1 MSLATFLALLTLTA
15 ALPSPV
21 ALPAPQTSVVP
32 TGREY
37 YLKTT
42 STVPAFSDL
51 YLSAYHTGA
60 GFNDAVLIPTTS
72 TTGYNTSNFPGIVGF
87 LNVTSQEFSLG
98 NDFPWGMV
106 MNPSI
111 TYDAW
116 LPVQINAGTG
126 SEGFYFNN
134 TDGTGVDGLK
144 WVDGWPYELAG
155 SKYNDFAGWLGK
167 FALSSSPFLVG
178 RIDGSLNGKEC
189 YNYCWQAIEQKP
201 SDSLGRGG

>member
-1 MSLATFLALLTLTA
+1 MSLAIFLTLLTLTA

-21 ALPAPQTSVVP
+21 ALPAPQSSFVP
-32 TGREY
+32 TSTQY

-42 STVPAFSDL
+42 SKTPAFSDL

-72 TTGYNTSNFPGIVGF
+72 TTGYNTSTFPGIVGF

-98 NDFPWGMV
+98 GDFPWGMV

-116 LPVQINAGTG
+116 LPVQINAGFG
-126 SEGFYFNN
+126 SSGFYFNN
-134 TDGTGVDGLK
+134 TDGTGVNGLK
-144 WVDGWPYELAG
+144 WVDGWPSELAG
-155 SKYNDFAGWLGK
+155 TKYNDFAGWLACNWAHGLPQL
-167 FALSSSPFLVG
+167 FWLAAEEPSSAVTLPCNCAKVELIRQFL
-178 RIDGSLNGKEC
+178 
-189 YNYCWQAIEQKP
+189 
-201 SDSLGRGG
+201 

>member
-1 MSLATFLALLTLTA
+1 MSLATFLTFLTLTA

-21 ALPAPQTSVVP
+21 ALPVPQTSVVP

-42 STVPAFSDL
+42 STAPAFSDL

-60 GFNDAVLIPTTS
+60 GFNDAVLIPTNS
-72 TTGYNTSNFPGIVGF
+72 TTGYNTTNFPGIVGF
-87 LNVTSQEFSLG
+87 LNVTSQEFNLG
-98 NDFPWGMV
+98 NAFPWGMV
-106 MNPSI
+106 MNPSD
-111 TYDAW
+111 TYEAW

-126 SEGFYFNN
+126 SDGFYFNN

-155 SKYNDFAGWLGK
+155 NKNNDFAGWLGMSTI
-167 FALSSSPFLVG
+167 FSSSLHVS
-178 RIDGSLNGKEC
+178 RVDDGLNRRDC
-189 YNYCWQAIEQKP
+189 Y
-201 SDSLGRGG
+201 ST